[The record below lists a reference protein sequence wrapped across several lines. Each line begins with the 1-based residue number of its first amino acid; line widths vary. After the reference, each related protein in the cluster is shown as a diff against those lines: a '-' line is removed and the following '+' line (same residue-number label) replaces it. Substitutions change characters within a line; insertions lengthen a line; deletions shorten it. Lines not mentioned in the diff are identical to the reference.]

1 MAVAKFY
8 HVNISRFVTRRDDP
22 FDGDKG
28 TQENEEEG
36 GSGIAGPSFAL
47 DYSMSISQ
55 RSLGAVGDTEGN
67 EAGDT
72 PRGWMISLC
81 LCLLSLL
88 PRFSLVP
95 FDPAAVSPTSA
106 TTTISLL
113 STTATTAQLS
123 TNFTMAALPPQKFL
137 PLTPAPKSSFL
148 SLAPA
153 TSPSYPQKPAV
164 RSHTRPSPPRRASTE
179 SSASSSS
186 SSNNSYR
193 ILKLGPVH
201 YGEHADEHKTDFH
214 DVILH

>member
-1 MAVAKFY
+1 
-8 HVNISRFVTRRDDP
+8 
-22 FDGDKG
+22 
-28 TQENEEEG
+28 
-36 GSGIAGPSFAL
+36 
-47 DYSMSISQ
+47 MS
-55 RSLGAVGDTEGN
+55 
-67 EAGDT
+67 
-72 PRGWMISLC
+72 
-81 LCLLSLL
+81 
-88 PRFSLVP
+88 
-95 FDPAAVSPTSA
+95 
-106 TTTISLL
+106 
-113 STTATTAQLS
+113 
-123 TNFTMAALPPQKFL
+123 ALPPQKFL

-179 SSASSSS
+179 SSSSSSSS